1 MSHPEH
7 PSTIIVSELGGDTDV
22 ETARAWRRQIRLD
35 VVRHPPGS
43 VIRLLV
49 DQTGYRPTSLTAH
62 RVVRKVVPE
71 LLAAHGLSPALAD
84 LFSHTAIDV
93 DAHPS
98 VRIEACAMVH
108 HDAVNMANLDRVL
121 GRPSQRFFSDR
132 PRAQRWLASLQRSEL
147 AACQRDRARPSRS
160 PGKTTTP

>member
-1 MSHPEH
+1 MSLPE
-7 PSTIIVSELGGDTDV
+7 PPTTILVSELGGDIDV
-22 ETARAWRRQIRLD
+22 ETARAWRRQLRFD

-84 LFSHTAIDV
+84 LFTRAAIDV
-93 DAHPS
+93 DANPA

-108 HDAVNMANLDRVL
+108 HDAVKMADLDRVL

-132 PRAQRWLASLQRSEL
+132 PHAQRWLAALQRSEL
-147 AACQRDRARPSRS
+147 AACRSDRARRPRS
-160 PGKTTTP
+160 PGRTTTP